1 MCLSFWVGM
10 VVWKSK
16 LSVLELHAVEILE
29 IYEDVELDDSVEV
42 FGPLIELDL
51 GEGSSIHDVGE
62 PPVKYQNGSYRGGRG
77 GGGVL
82 CGSVSGQRLC

>member
-1 MCLSFWVGM
+1 M
-10 VVWKSK
+10 
-16 LSVLELHAVEILE
+16 SVLELHAVEILE
-29 IYEDVELDDSVEV
+29 ICKVVEVDDYVEV
-42 FGPLIELDL
+42 FRSLIELNL

-82 CGSVSGQRLC
+82 CGSV